1 MLLAAA
7 PLPGMRDVPIRS
19 IAGNVG
25 ATAPTRLTPEG
36 LSFDVMEPVALF
48 LPLPGAEVL
57 ELDYRVRGIVLLTW
71 GSADGAFTPSTR
83 APPWHHEVLKPG
95 VGRMTLDFR
104 TTRDWG
110 PDAFPFLA
118 FEGTGGVVLTGLRT
132 LTPQGGREGS
142 IRRRDE
148 AIRFAPLRIGHTTI
162 NWIEPSHWSASR
174 DLLLFEVLGV
184 AFVLLA
190 VGGPLAWL
198 ALRRRWIP
206 APFLAVA
213 GVALALAGNAVFL
226 VRAWPALALRPR
238 TDAGERLRENL
249 HFAPA
254 LGALTALARES
265 IGPGER
271 VGVQAKPN
279 DWFAWETVCF
289 HLAPRPCVRVVPTAI
304 AHEGLPGVERLV
316 TDQLDVVVYLDAGA
330 PLLAGFT
337 SVASVGPGAFVAR
350 RR

>member
-1 MLLAAA
+1 M
-7 PLPGMRDVPIRS
+7 
-19 IAGNVG
+19 
-25 ATAPTRLTPEG
+25 
-36 LSFDVMEPVALF
+36 
-48 LPLPGAEVL
+48 
-57 ELDYRVRGIVLLTW
+57 
-71 GSADGAFTPSTR
+71 
-83 APPWHHEVLKPG
+83 
-95 VGRMTLDFR
+95 
-104 TTRDWG
+104 
-110 PDAFPFLA
+110 
-118 FEGTGGVVLTGLRT
+118 
-132 LTPQGGREGS
+132 
-142 IRRRDE
+142 
-148 AIRFAPLRIGHTTI
+148 
-162 NWIEPSHWSASR
+162 
-174 DLLLFEVLGV
+174 LGV

-330 PLLAGFT
+330 PLLPGFS